1 MYESIY
7 IFHALVKEKKI
18 GQTQLGFL
26 SGQLES
32 LVRCS
37 SFCYLATFR
46 KEKNKL
52 WYNDLKYSLSHTANI
67 TMFIRFSFK

>member
-7 IFHALVKEKKI
+7 IYKFHALVKEKKI

-26 SGQLES
+26 SGQFES

-46 KEKNKL
+46 
-52 WYNDLKYSLSHTANI
+52 
-67 TMFIRFSFK
+67 